1 MRAEAPRVLVVD
13 RETPETRRLLAFL
26 RARGY
31 RALWARDGEGA
42 MNVLD
47 QETVDCLVC
56 ELSGPRID
64 GLSVLHRARARNPEL
79 CAVMMT
85 TGAGIEAAVETMR
98 EGAYDFQ
105 TKPLNLEKLLATLKH
120 GLSHQA
126 LASRLADLESRLDER
141 FGFERF
147 MGNSPAI
154 NRVIEQVRQVAPTR
168 ATVLITGE
176 TGTGKDLIA
185 QAIHQNSSRSKE
197 RFVRVNFAALAEG
210 VVESELFGHERGAFT
225 GAVERRA
232 GRFEIADGGT
242 LFLDEISEVGP
253 AVQAKL
259 LRVLQE
265 QEFERVGGSETLRVD
280 VRVLA
285 ATNRNLEE
293 MVREGRF
300 REDLYYRLRVVAI
313 PMPPLRERKED
324 VPLLAERFLR
334 DFNRAHGRRVTGINR
349 GALERL
355 LAYDWPGNVRELSN
369 CIEGMVVFA
378 EGRRALN
385 VADLPMALREFRQEP
400 AREVRLLLGQSMEE
414 VERRFI
420 EETLR
425 WLGYDKQRAAETLGI
440 GLRTLYRKLKEYEIV

>member
-1 MRAEAPRVLVVD
+1 M
-13 RETPETRRLLAFL
+13 AFL

-31 RALWARDGEGA
+31 RTLWARDAESA
-42 MNVLD
+42 FNVLD
-47 QETVDCLVC
+47 QEPIDCLVC
-56 ELSGPRID
+56 ELSEPRID
-64 GLSVLHRARARNPEL
+64 GIGVLHRARARNSEL
-79 CAVMMT
+79 CAVMVT
-85 TGAGIEAAVETMR
+85 AGAEIEAAVESMR

-105 TKPLNLEKLLATLKH
+105 TKPLNLEKLAATLKH

-126 LASRLADLESRLDER
+126 LANRLADLESRLDER
-141 FGFERF
+141 YGFERF
-147 MGNSPAI
+147 TGNSPAVS
-154 NRVIEQVRQVAPTR
+154 RVLDQIRQVAPTR
-168 ATVLITGE
+168 ATVLVAGE
-176 TGTGKDLIA
+176 TGAGKDLVA
-185 QAIHQNSSRSKE
+185 QAIHQNSPRAKE

-232 GRFEIADGGT
+232 GRFELADGGT
-242 LFLDEISEVGP
+242 LFLDEISEVGS

-280 VRVLA
+280 VRVIA
-285 ATNRNLEE
+285 ATNRKLEE
-293 MVREGRF
+293 MVPAGSF

-313 PMPPLRERKED
+313 DMPPLRARKED
-324 VPLLAERFLR
+324 IPLLAEQFLR
-334 DFNRAHGRRVTGINR
+334 EFNRAHGRRVTGINR
-349 GALERL
+349 GAMERL
-355 LAYDWPGNVRELSN
+355 LAYDWPGNVRELKN
-369 CIEGMVVFA
+369 CVEGMVVFA
-378 EGRRALN
+378 EGRRALT
-385 VADLPMALREFRQEP
+385 VTDLPVALREFRLAP
-400 AREVRLLLGQSMEE
+400 AREVRLTVGQSMEE

>member
-1 MRAEAPRVLVVD
+1 VKQEAPRVLVVD
-13 RETPETRRLLAFL
+13 HETPETRALIAFL
-26 RARGY
+26 RSRGF
-31 RALWARDGEGA
+31 RTLWAKDSESA
-42 MNVLD
+42 FNVLD
-47 QETVDCLVC
+47 HEPVDCVVS
-56 ELSGPRID
+56 ELGAPRID
-64 GLSVLHRARARNPEL
+64 GLSVLHRALALHPEA

-85 TGAGIEAAVETMR
+85 AGGDIDAAVTAMR
-98 EGAYDFQ
+98 EGAHDFQ
-105 TKPLNLEKLLATLKH
+105 TKPPNLEKLVATLKR

-126 LASRLADLESRLDER
+126 MASRLADLESRLDER

-147 MGNSPAI
+147 TGDSPAI
-154 NRVIEQVRQVAPTR
+154 RRVIEQIRQVAPTR
-168 ATVLITGE
+168 ATVLLTGE
-176 TGTGKDLIA
+176 TGTGKDLVA
-185 QAIHQNSSRSKE
+185 HAVHQHSPRTKE

-210 VVESELFGHERGAFT
+210 VVESDLFGHEKGAFA

-242 LFLDEISEVGP
+242 LFLDEVSEVGL

-280 VRVLA
+280 VRVIA

-293 MVREGRF
+293 LVRQGRF
-300 REDLYYRLRVVAI
+300 REDLYNRLRVVAI
-313 PMPPLRERKED
+313 EMPPLRERKD
-324 VPLLAERFLR
+324 DIPLLVEQFLR
-334 DFNRAHGRRVTGINR
+334 EFNRVHGRRVTSVTR

-355 LAYDWPGNVRELSN
+355 LAHDWPGNIRELKN
-369 CIEGMVVFA
+369 CVEGMVVFA
-378 EGRRALN
+378 EGKRPLS
-385 VADLPMALREFRQEP
+385 VSDLPATLREAQTE
-400 AREVRLLLGQSMEE
+400 AVRDLRLPLGQSLQE

-425 WLGYDKQRAAETLGI
+425 WLGYDKQRASETLGI